1 MSILRESYLYHLW
14 AVLCTVYYD
23 SAVHRCLVRMGAWCN
38 RQIDESRVLRV
49 LCREG
54 VAARAWEES
63 ILCRLLT
70 GLINLPAWL
79 LHKLYLALR
88 ATFDDSVFSRLAFEM
103 GHETAVAQSW
113 LIMLLWVIPFSHWNN
128 AYSMLGFA
136 ALLVL
141 FYAGAMSRR
150 DFRLDVKHI
159 GFYPVVLFGAM
170 FLAVLFSYEPSASF
184 RFLLYHISAALCVL
198 VTVSAVRGTEDLKR
212 LAAGGGVCVLVSSL
226 YGVYQRIQG
235 VEVNESYVDL
245 EVNAGMPGRVE
256 SYFDNPNTF
265 AEVLILLLP
274 LVLALILCSKR
285 GISRVTA
292 CGVFAVGVLAL
303 GMTYSRASWVG
314 MACAMVVLVFL
325 WKPKLIPAFAVL
337 CVVMVPFLPDTIW
350 HPGPDDLQSGG
361 YLHCQPHPLVSGG
374 TGGHPGRLP
383 SPARVWAPPPC
394 RTTSATS
401 TSTTQKRPSF
411 TPTTSTCRYGS
422 RRDCWGFWALW
433 APCCG
438 TSKRR
443 PARSGTAP
451 PLPPAPSTC
460 AGAAGSVRRH
470 GVRSG
475 GLPVELSPG
484 DVHFLVRVRADHRG
498 DQGLPP
504 GDGGGL
510 MEERNCPMEDPFAF
524 LTLNFL
530 KKSEIFPGSLG
541 TFRYRFQRT
550 GKVNDGTV
558 QAWVYENICFEKAQH
573 IETETFPWTEEGMA
587 SLRSWLNERLRERG
601 SELYRVWGGR

>member
-54 VAARAWEES
+54 IAARAWEES

-292 CGVFAVGVLAL
+292 CGVFAVGVLAPGQL
-303 GMTYSRASWVG
+303 GWHGLCHGGAG
-314 MACAMVVLVFL
+314 VFVEAQADPRL
-325 WKPKLIPAFAVL
+325 RGAVRGDGPLPAGHHLA
-337 CVVMVPFLPDTIW
+337 
-350 HPGPDDLQSGG
+350 PGPDDLQSGG
-361 YLHCQPHPLVSGG
+361 YLHCQPHPLISGG
-374 TGGHPGRLP
+374 TGGHPDVSRLRRGSGHCRRAGLHQRLQP
-383 SPARVWAPPPC
+383 LPRRSALRSRPQLLPAGMDRGGTAGVPGLCGLHAVEHQKGGPHGPALRPLC
-394 RTTSATS
+394 R
-401 TSTTQKRPSF
+401 PHHHL
-411 TPTTSTCRYGS
+411 C
-422 RRDCWGFWALW
+422 
-433 APCCG
+433 
-438 TSKRR
+438 
-443 PARSGTAP
+443 RSG
-451 PLPPAPSTC
+451 
-460 AGAAGSVRRH
+460 GSVRRH

-541 TFRYRFQRT
+541 TFRYRFQRM